1 MGSGCTPRAFPP
13 MKKTN
18 WEEGLP
24 GKTEVT
30 YPDLW
35 QGEALN
41 MPESNGPKL
50 QAMAN
55 HTHGRKGN
63 AVGMG
68 IKSRASTFPWR
79 RWGLPSQEKAGLPA
93 NRRRCSVSAE
103 PLCAPHESHRS
114 SKVVGPSAASA
125 RDHILPGKDEP
136 PGAAFTVLRQV
147 TTPAD

>member
-1 MGSGCTPRAFPP
+1 MRTP
-13 MKKTN
+13 
-18 WEEGLP
+18 L

-41 MPESNGPKL
+41 MPESNVP
-50 QAMAN
+50 QIASNAN

-79 RWGLPSQEKAGLPA
+79 RWGLPSQEKAGCLLTGGGVSECKSP
-93 NRRRCSVSAE
+93 SVLRTRVTA
-103 PLCAPHESHRS
+103 AQRW
-114 SKVVGPSAASA
+114 VGPSAKPLLQERASHSTWE
-125 RDHILPGKDEP
+125 RCS